1 MLQWSAKGVLNSVS
15 LIIHPSEEHKTPSP
29 LSKEK
34 MGEARIGHIAEHC
47 KLVAYFNKWRPN
59 CLDMY
64 ILDSLLVLEIM
75 FGGLIQFEFIWNNFF
90 LSADI
95 N

>member
-1 MLQWSAKGVLNSVS
+1 
-15 LIIHPSEEHKTPSP
+15 
-29 LSKEK
+29 

-47 KLVAYFNKWRPN
+47 YSKLVAYFNKWRPN

-75 FGGLIQFEFIWNNFF
+75 FGGLIQFEFIWSNFF

>member
-1 MLQWSAKGVLNSVS
+1 MLQWSAKG

-34 MGEARIGHIAEHC
+34 MGEARIGHIAEH

-75 FGGLIQFEFIWNNFF
+75 FGGLIQFEFIWSNFF